1 MLFGRHDYRAGRASI
16 PVPSVRP
23 ASRLMADW
31 VSIVGWKT
39 SCRRPYG
46 SMEKSH
52 SRMLEVSVSHHP
64 PRWEWEVTSNGEPIA
79 NGFERGEIEDRF
91 EGHNALFLLLAAG

>member
-1 MLFGRHDYRAGRASI
+1 
-16 PVPSVRP
+16 
-23 ASRLMADW
+23 
-31 VSIVGWKT
+31 
-39 SCRRPYG
+39 
-46 SMEKSH
+46 
-52 SRMLEVSVSHHP
+52 MLEVSVSHHP